1 MYLSCSSVQDSYSK
15 TDMPANPLDL
25 PLYQPKDILK
35 NLVLA
40 EPKDLESVLLDAA
53 KSSLRNTSDIR
64 PSKQMSRR
72 VSLPPFPWSHIFSG
86 NCKNNSDAI
95 KLSTSRSTCQGRW
108 LRIGN
113 VCSCQRIATDFLVK
127 IESLTYDQNLVPS
140 ELSSKNKIFP
150 LILGSLP
157 WSEKDSL
164 SFAMCPKA
172 SHIFQGK
179 NLMIFSLILLFSF
192 FKLGYRFF
200 LKMQI
205 LENK

>member
-1 MYLSCSSVQDSYSK
+1 MK
-15 TDMPANPLDL
+15 R
-25 PLYQPKDILK
+25 
-35 NLVLA
+35 LVLA
-40 EPKDLESVLLDAA
+40 EPKDLESLLLDVAR
-53 KSSLRNTSDIR
+53 SSASSRNTSDVR
-64 PSKQMSRR
+64 TGKTVLCK

-127 IESLTYDQNLVPS
+127 IESLTYDQNLVPT

-150 LILGSLP
+150 LISGSLP

-164 SFAMCPKA
+164 SFAMSPKA
-172 SHIFQGK
+172 SHVFQGK
-179 NLMIFSLILLFSF
+179 NLKFFSLILLFSF